1 MREKRISK
9 EIDFKEMAQAFLE
22 GAGGRENI
30 ISCYNCITRLR
41 LKVKEHTAVDEKKIK
56 DSGAAAV
63 FWQRLICSILS
74 LNLRFL
80 MARDEKALWKNKKL
94 CFKQ

>member
-41 LKVKEHTAVDEKKIK
+41 LKVKEHTAVDEEKIK
-56 DSGAAAV
+56 IQERQQCSG
-63 FWQRLICSILS
+63 QRLICSILS
-74 LNLRFL
+74 LVLRFL
-80 MARDEKALWKNKKL
+80 MWPER
-94 CFKQ
+94 

>member
-30 ISCYNCITRLR
+30 ISCYNCITLLR
-41 LKVKEHTAVDEKKIK
+41 LKMKEHTAVDEEKIK

-63 FWQRLICSILS
+63 FWPEADLLHIVLGPQV
-74 LNLRFL
+74 FDV
-80 MARDEKALWKNKKL
+80 AREMKKL
-94 CFKQ
+94 MEK